1 MHGEEEYS
9 HYSRREFVEDF
20 APSVQATYLLCAT
33 KDLWEKYS
41 VVVDETTYARDCSVP
56 NIPIGVENQYF
67 LVDVVF
73 MDRCNYST
81 VSQEILASFHS
92 NALDLNDA
100 WAVVIDNAAYC
111 LKVYRELLKGV
122 MPNRVNVTCLCHIIK
137 MMNLRSV
144 FTAEQQRILER
155 YYENG
160 MTNQSKSCFQLILQC
175 AQDTKLDF
183 SVVRTWVGN
192 KRRKLASQADG
203 VAGQSLF
210 SHHSL
215 PEAVCVTGSVSTGEM
230 AATQSNHQSL
240 SMSQFVPSQ
249 ASCSSASSSPLSF
262 SPLSTGSG
270 YQADIILTGISSLTR
285 NANQLDASAPNRT
298 GMQALPL
305 QTEINLPP
313 HSCTTVHT
321 DHTVHLVTSAAMKR
335 KTPITPSS
343 SNLKCNQILKQFTT
357 TDRISRNLAKQQS
370 ILPSSTWAHS
380 FPSKTTIDNSTQIQK
395 CFSLEGSGEALQLPL
410 TKTSPD
416 KERIRERMVDMSEIF
431 SIAMETGDADD
442 EYLREEEL
450 ANMGAQMQFSKGSS
464 CNVSLVRGGCSSIS
478 CGSSLID
485 SPRLSER
492 CQSPTIVK
500 ASTCAHFGEKGCQI
514 NSSSIDTSPP
524 SNFPLRL
531 LSPPSSRISSFKVS
545 SNMSTPW
552 LYSNSRKRTLQDRTQ
567 FSDRDLYALKMYWD
581 NGMTSLGLVCKEKIS
596 AAANELSVDTEIVKT
611 WIGNR
616 RRKYRLMGIE
626 IPPPKGGPAVFSN
639 QAEAYSPQTLEDE
652 LGIPELA
659 DGRVSLCLSD
669 GGRIFHAIDG
679 ASDFYHLNEGTDRS
693 SPDKNVKIEIIEE
706 ENDGDM
712 LTTEMEQM
720 QNFLEFKNEEVQ
732 FLEDEL
738 QKQKQKF
745 SQLESFTRSL
755 LIAVKNNDQEKQQ
768 ELLHEVHEDLG
779 MDNHR
784 EHYTEAISI
793 QRVSLNF
800 DKNDTRPLKL

>member
-1 MHGEEEYS
+1 MEKCMEKRSIHTTCITAAAFKS
-9 HYSRREFVEDF
+9 SDSRREFVEDF

-531 LSPPSSRISSFKVS
+531 LSPPSSRISSFK
-545 SNMSTPW
+545 
-552 LYSNSRKRTLQDRTQ
+552 
-567 FSDRDLYALKMYWD
+567 
-581 NGMTSLGLVCKEKIS
+581 
-596 AAANELSVDTEIVKT
+596 T

>member
-1 MHGEEEYS
+1 M
-9 HYSRREFVEDF
+9 
-20 APSVQATYLLCAT
+20 
-33 KDLWEKYS
+33 EK
-41 VVVDETTYARDCSVP
+41 
-56 NIPIGVENQYF
+56 
-67 LVDVVF
+67 
-73 MDRCNYST
+73 
-81 VSQEILASFHS
+81 
-92 NALDLNDA
+92 
-100 WAVVIDNAAYC
+100 C
-111 LKVYRELLKGV
+111 LEKRSIH
-122 MPNRVNVTCLCHIIK
+122 T
-137 MMNLRSV
+137 MNLRSV
-144 FTAEQQRILER
+144 FTADQQRILER

-192 KRRKLASQADG
+192 KRRKLASKADQNG
-203 VAGQSLF
+203 VPGQSLF
-210 SHHSL
+210 SHHAL

-230 AATQSNHQSL
+230 AAIRSNHQSQ
-240 SMSQFVPSQ
+240 SMSHFVPSQ
-249 ASCSSASSSPLSF
+249 ASCSSASSSPLSS
-262 SPLSTGSG
+262 SPLSTVRGS
-270 YQADIILTGISSLTR
+270 QPDIILTGIYSLNR

-305 QTEINLPP
+305 QTEIDLPA

-321 DHTVHLVTSAAMKR
+321 DPAVTSGAMKR
-335 KTPITPSS
+335 KTPNTPSS
-343 SNLKCNQILKQFTT
+343 STPKCNQILKQFTT
-357 TDRISRNLAKQQS
+357 TDRISRNLAKQQG
-370 ILPSSTWAHS
+370 ILQSSTWAHS

-395 CFSLEGSGEALQLPL
+395 GFSLEGSGEALQLPL
-410 TKTSPD
+410 TRTSQD
-416 KERIRERMVDMSEIF
+416 KERKTERMVDMSEIF
-431 SIAMETGDADD
+431 SIAMETGNADD

-450 ANMGAQMQFSKGSS
+450 ANMGAQMQFNKGSS
-464 CNVSLVRGGCSSIS
+464 GNMSLACGGCSSIS

-485 SPRLSER
+485 SPGLSER

-500 ASTCAHFGEKGCQI
+500 ASTCAHFGENGCQT
-514 NSSSIDTSPP
+514 NSSSINTSSP

-531 LSPPSSRISSFKVS
+531 LSPPSSSFKVS
-545 SNMSTPW
+545 SNMSAPW
-552 LYSNSRKRTLQDRTQ
+552 LHSNSRKRTLQDRTQ
-567 FSDRDLYALKMYWD
+567 FSDRDLYTLKMYWD

-596 AAANELSVDTEIVKT
+596 AAANELSVDTEIIKT

-639 QAEAYSPQTLEDE
+639 QAEAHSPQILEDE
-652 LGIPELA
+652 LGIPKLA
-659 DGRVSLCLSD
+659 DGSEHKNIVSLCLSD

-679 ASDFYHLNEGTDRS
+679 ASDFYHLNERTERS
-693 SPDKNVKIEIIEE
+693 NPAKNVIEIVEE
-706 ENDGDM
+706 EDDGDV

-745 SQLESFTRSL
+745 SQLKSFTRSL

-779 MDNHR
+779 LDNPR
-784 EHYTEAISI
+784 EPYTEAISI
-793 QRVSLNF
+793 QKVSSNF
-800 DKNDTRPLKL
+800 EEKDTRPSKL